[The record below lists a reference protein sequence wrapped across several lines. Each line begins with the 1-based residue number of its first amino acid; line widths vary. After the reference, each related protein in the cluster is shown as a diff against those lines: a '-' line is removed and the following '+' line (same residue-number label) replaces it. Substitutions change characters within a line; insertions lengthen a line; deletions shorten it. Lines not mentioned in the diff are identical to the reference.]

1 MTDQRQLIVVLPGI
15 GGSVLARPDR
25 PQDVVWDAGKGD
37 IAGAVFRPARLSLDE
52 APHLDPVLA
61 ATVGE
66 DVGVMLSVVVC
77 GCMGMSKA
85 PPGIRGGAFEVRLAV
100 CCSPCRRDRPGVIQR

>member
-1 MTDQRQLIVVLPGI
+1 MGWPASAIQVVDGDLGI
-15 GGSVLARPDR
+15 SGSVMGQR
-25 PQDVVWDAGKGD
+25 
-37 IAGAVFRPARLSLDE
+37 
-52 APHLDPVLA
+52 VLA

-77 GCMGMSKA
+77 GCLGMSKA